1 MLGRALF
8 KTSVT
13 WGRRPKC
20 TFTRFTDSIEL
31 GKPVS
36 MLKHEVAIQRHLGGL
51 EKWANGNL
59 RKLSKDE
66 REVLHLGKKQHRLAT
81 DCGKQPC

>member
-1 MLGRALF
+1 
-8 KTSVT
+8 
-13 WGRRPKC
+13 
-20 TFTRFTDSIEL
+20 
-31 GKPVS
+31 